1 MITFGICS
9 RVVTAVVAPEPTR
22 RRAGPG
28 RPFTPIITA
37 HRDRHPPGRPGDE
50 SRAKSKLRLDFRYT
64 LPESGLPLFP
74 QQISLLPRVSA
85 GNSNGS
91 SAPLA
96 GEIPPATGPLSAS
109 AQNSLAG
116 ERVVFT
122 GILASMTHRE
132 AWEWVERRGG
142 LASEHVSRQTTLLVI
157 GEEGWPLEADGRPSV
172 KLQQAQRLLAD
183 GQSLR
188 IASESEWLGFV
199 GLDDRLATRAQIYT
213 PASISQLLK
222 VSVHA
227 VRRWERLGLIQPVRR
242 VHRLPYF
249 DLRQV
254 ASAQRLA
261 ELLAAGVP
269 ADQVRDSLQKL
280 TPWVGDST
288 AALAQLELL
297 EQRRELA
304 YRDRH
309 GRLITPGGQRL
320 IEFEPA
326 PRREPRLENWAEDPA
341 LEHPSVATP
350 GVEGADREPG
360 TERLHWGRGEWFEE
374 GQRLSAEGNLSGAI
388 ESLRMSLMLDYDFPE
403 VHFQLADLLYQQGHE
418 RAALERYYMAVEL
431 DRDYPEAWTQIG
443 CVHAG
448 LDETDQAL
456 LAFEIALDVHPDY
469 AEAHFHRAE
478 ALWKQG
484 RYPEACRHFTEY
496 LQHDQHGPWADLAET
511 RLQTAP
517 QPSAPSSPS
526 RQRSTPD

>member
-1 MITFGICS
+1 MSAENFQGS
-9 RVVTAVVAPEPTR
+9 PPPAVPPVWPA
-22 RRAGPG
+22 AGP
-28 RPFTPIITA
+28 
-37 HRDRHPPGRPGDE
+37 E
-50 SRAKSKLRLDFRYT
+50 SA
-64 LPESGLPLFP
+64 
-74 QQISLLPRVSA
+74 A
-85 GNSNGS
+85 
-91 SAPLA
+91 
-96 GEIPPATGPLSAS
+96 

-132 AWEWVERRGG
+132 AAEWVARRGG
-142 LASEHVSRQTTLLVI
+142 LATEHVGRQTTLLVI

-172 KLQQAQRLLAD
+172 KLQHAQRYLAE
-183 GQSLR
+183 GQPLR
-188 IASESEWLGFV
+188 IASESEWLSFI

-222 VSVHA
+222 VSVQT

-261 ELLAAGVP
+261 ELLAAGIP
-269 ADQVRDSLQKL
+269 AAQVRDSLQKL

-288 AALAQLELL
+288 AALTQLELL
-297 EQRRELA
+297 EQRKELA
-304 YRDRH
+304 YRDRK
-309 GRLITPGGQRL
+309 GRLVSPNGQRL
-320 IEFEPA
+320 LEFEPVA
-326 PRREPRLENWAEDPA
+326 KPPATDPHEDHSP
-341 LEHPSVATP
+341 P
-350 GVEGADREPG
+350 D
-360 TERLHWGRGEWFEE
+360 ERAQWGRGEWFEE
-374 GQRLSAEGNLSGAI
+374 GQRLSAEGQLAPASEA
-388 ESLRMSLMLDYDFPE
+388 LRMSLMLDYDFPE

-448 LDETDQAL
+448 LNETDQAL
-456 LAFEIALDVHPDY
+456 LAFEIALNVHPDY

-484 RYPEACRHFTEY
+484 QFTSACQHFAAY
-496 LQHDQHGPWADLAET
+496 LEHDQQGPWAELAQS
-511 RLQTAP
+511 RLDAAPTAK
-517 QPSAPSSPS
+517 QPS
-526 RQRSTPD
+526 

>member
-1 MITFGICS
+1 MSAENFQGS
-9 RVVTAVVAPEPTR
+9 PPPTVPPVWPA
-22 RRAGPG
+22 AGP
-28 RPFTPIITA
+28 
-37 HRDRHPPGRPGDE
+37 E
-50 SRAKSKLRLDFRYT
+50 SA
-64 LPESGLPLFP
+64 
-74 QQISLLPRVSA
+74 A
-85 GNSNGS
+85 
-91 SAPLA
+91 
-96 GEIPPATGPLSAS
+96 

-132 AWEWVERRGG
+132 AAEWVARRGG
-142 LASEHVSRQTTLLVI
+142 LATEHVGRQTTLLVI

-172 KLQQAQRLLAD
+172 KLQHAQRYLAE
-183 GQSLR
+183 GQPLR
-188 IASESEWLGFV
+188 IASESEWLSFI

-222 VSVHA
+222 VSVQT

-261 ELLAAGVP
+261 ELLAAGIP
-269 ADQVRDSLQKL
+269 AAQVRDSLQKL

-297 EQRRELA
+297 EQRKELA
-304 YRDRH
+304 YRDRK
-309 GRLITPGGQRL
+309 GRLVSPNGQRL
-320 IEFEPA
+320 LEFEPVA
-326 PRREPRLENWAEDPA
+326 KPPATDPHEDHSP
-341 LEHPSVATP
+341 P
-350 GVEGADREPG
+350 D
-360 TERLHWGRGEWFEE
+360 ERAHWGRGEWFEE
-374 GQRLSAEGNLSGAI
+374 GQRLSAEGQLAPAI
-388 ESLRMSLMLDYDFPE
+388 EALRMSLMLDYDFPE

-448 LDETDQAL
+448 LNETDQAL
-456 LAFEIALDVHPDY
+456 LAFEIALNVHPDY

-484 RYPEACRHFTEY
+484 QFTSACQHFAAY
-496 LQHDQHGPWADLAET
+496 LEHDQQGPWAELAQS
-511 RLQTAP
+511 RLNAAPTAK
-517 QPSAPSSPS
+517 QPS
-526 RQRSTPD
+526 

>member
-1 MITFGICS
+1 
-9 RVVTAVVAPEPTR
+9 
-22 RRAGPG
+22 
-28 RPFTPIITA
+28 
-37 HRDRHPPGRPGDE
+37 
-50 SRAKSKLRLDFRYT
+50 
-64 LPESGLPLFP
+64 
-74 QQISLLPRVSA
+74 
-85 GNSNGS
+85 
-91 SAPLA
+91 
-96 GEIPPATGPLSAS
+96 
-109 AQNSLAG
+109 
-116 ERVVFT
+116 
-122 GILASMTHRE
+122 MTHRE

-142 LASEHVSRQTTLLVI
+142 AAAEHVSRQTTLLVI

-172 KLQQAQRLLAD
+172 KLQQAQRLLAE

-222 VSVHA
+222 VTVHD
-227 VRRWERLGLIQPVRR
+227 VRRWERMGLIQPVRR

-269 ADQVRDSLQKL
+269 ADQVRESLQKL

-288 AALAQLELL
+288 AALTQLELL

-309 GRLITPGGQRL
+309 GRLVTPGGQRL

-326 PRREPRLENWAEDPA
+326 ARREHSHDEPAGSPFPELHAADPFDLEEAEK
-341 LEHPSVATP
+341 HRSSS
-350 GVEGADREPG
+350 DRI
-360 TERLHWGRGEWFEE
+360 HWGRGEWFEE

-448 LDETDQAL
+448 LEETEQAL

-484 RYPEACRHFTEY
+484 RFPEACQHFTAY

-517 QPSAPSSPS
+517 RQPAPSSPPRTRPGS
-526 RQRSTPD
+526 H